1 MTPPN
6 TTGAQALS
14 RAEVDSIVYAC
25 RQSGDDS
32 TYAIVN
38 AAIEALACRE
48 QAGAVACKRCH
59 GSGSVEDG
67 QITHHECGIPYENG
81 PVQCMKDCP
90 ACNGA
95 GKFFAA
101 PGAALASREEAPAEK
116 RCSDERPC
124 TPCFIDK
131 GACEEAP
138 AASAVH
144 EDANDEKRR
153 LQSEYEQAIWDRGYE
168 AGVNGTGR
176 TAPEQS
182 TAPNAELL
190 RGWKRYEKLRKL
202 TPAAFNRLHIVNVT
216 GGNSF
221 DDLVDALP
229 EPSTPVPEQSAKGL
243 TMGGEVDREA

>member
-1 MTPPN
+1 MN
-6 TTGAQALS
+6 SKING
-14 RAEVDSIVYAC
+14 
-25 RQSGDDS
+25 
-32 TYAIVN
+32 
-38 AAIEALACRE
+38 E

-101 PGAALASREEAPAEK
+101 PGAAIAAREPMKLGSDGYLSDRALIRLWDSMPDEDVGSWERAHAFIHLVREAEASLASREEAPA
-116 RCSDERPC
+116 
-124 TPCFIDK
+124 
-131 GACEEAP
+131 
-138 AASAVH
+138 ASAV
-144 EDANDEKRR
+144 
-153 LQSEYEQAIWDRGYE
+153 
-168 AGVNGTGR
+168 
-176 TAPEQS
+176 
-182 TAPNAELL
+182 PNAELL

-216 GGNSF
+216 GCNSF

-229 EPSTPVPEQSAKGL
+229 EPSTPIPEQSAKGL
-243 TMGGEVDREA
+243 TMGGEASE